1 MERIY
6 RIYDKL
12 PGKRFIKKIA
22 WHIPTPYLSSRTFRE
37 YYSFLTK
44 SQWWSKED
52 LQAYQFKQLIGLLEY
67 AKAKVPYYRKL
78 FQRHNIEPSKFKS
91 LEDIQ
96 RIPFLTKEMV
106 REHFEE
112 LQSEEKER
120 LQPIVH
126 HTGGS
131 SGSSLKFISSLSAEW
146 IRKAAKW
153 RANNWAGY
161 NFGDKALMF
170 IRPYLGVS
178 DARYSNDKN
187 YIDKQINLNITQFNA
202 ESLSFLMREIEEHKP
217 KIIES
222 YPSRL
227 FIMSK
232 FLKKS
237 GISLPSV
244 EIVITSSE
252 TLYRPQREKIE
263 NLLKSRIFDEY
274 GQAEFTV
281 YAAQCEKG
289 SYHLSD
295 ELHLVEIIKNSE
307 GKGLKGDVGEVG
319 EVVGTSLVNYAM
331 PLIRYKTGDLAVR
344 DEEYECPCGRALP
357 VIRQIVGRANDII
370 VTRGGAIT
378 FPHSLFEFHL
388 LKGVDDLQIIQE
400 NLDFLR
406 VKVVIN
412 EAYNERTKLML
423 INMLREKLNHLF
435 EISVEPVE
443 EIPRTLLDKHR
454 LVVSKISN

>member
-1 MERIY
+1 MERVY
-6 RIYDKL
+6 KIYDKI
-12 PGKRFIKKIA
+12 PGKRFLNRIA
-22 WHIPTPYLSSRTFRE
+22 WHIPTPYLSPKTFRK
-37 YYSFLTK
+37 YYSLLGK
-44 SQWWSKED
+44 SQWWSKQD
-52 LQAYQFKQLIGLLEY
+52 LQAYQFKQLIVILEY
-67 AKAKVPYYRKL
+67 AKNKVPYYKKL
-78 FQRHNIEPSKFKS
+78 FKKHSIEPSKFKF
-91 LEDIQ
+91 LEDIK
-96 RIPFLTKEMV
+96 RIPFLTKEII
-106 REHFEE
+106 REHYEE
-112 LQSEEKER
+112 LQSEDKNR
-120 LQPIVH
+120 LQPVVLS
-126 HTGGS
+126 TGGS
-131 SGSSLKFISSLSAEW
+131 SGRSLKFISSLSTEW

-178 DARYSNDKN
+178 DARCSNDKN

-202 ESLSFLMREIEEHKP
+202 ESLNFLMREIEEYKP
-217 KIIES
+217 KVIES

-232 FLKKS
+232 FLEKNRVL
-237 GISLPSV
+237 LPSV
-244 EIVITSSE
+244 QIVITSSE
-252 TLYRPQREKIE
+252 TLYRPQRKKIE
-263 NLLKSRIFDEY
+263 CLLNSKICDEY

-295 ELHLVEIIKNSE
+295 ELHLVEIMKNSE
-307 GKGLKGDVGEVG
+307 SKALKGDVGEVG
-319 EVVGTSLVNYAM
+319 EVVGTSLVNYVM
-331 PLIRYKTGDLAVR
+331 PFIRYKTGDLAVR
-344 DEEYECPCGRALP
+344 DEGYKCPCGRILP

-370 VTRGGAIT
+370 ITPRGTIT

-412 EAYNERTKLML
+412 EAYNERTKLIL
-423 INMLREKLNHLF
+423 INMLNEKLNHF
-435 EISVEPVE
+435 FKISVEPVE
-443 EIPRTLLDKHR
+443 EIPRTLFDKHR
-454 LVVSKISN
+454 LVVSKIFN